1 MLLKTVPEEMYCLK
15 SEKHSPVRSGANV
28 ICYRCGMFLG
38 AAGESK
44 LGTLLDY

>member
-1 MLLKTVPEEMYCLK
+1 MLLKSVPEEPYCLQ
-15 SEKHSPVRSGANV
+15 SEKHSPARSVANL

-38 AAGESK
+38 VAGESK